1 MNIKQAKEEIKNTI
15 AEIDNIVK
23 MINDN
28 IDMTYTGVYVDG
40 TVVTEIRNLDIVQTA
55 LELAVLKGTG
65 KC

>member
-1 MNIKQAKEEIKNTI
+1 
-15 AEIDNIVK
+15 

-28 IDMTYTGVYVDG
+28 IDMTYIGIYEDG
-40 TVVTEIRNLDIVQTA
+40 TVVTQIRNLDIVQTA

>member
-1 MNIKQAKEEIKNTI
+1 
-15 AEIDNIVK
+15 
-23 MINDN
+23 
-28 IDMTYTGVYVDG
+28 MTYTGVYVDG